1 MHYTA
6 EDASKSFHIVHARRS
21 ENMPPPPQKAK
32 LHPAALNNQV
42 LENMLY
48 STTHKSLL
56 KFLSSELDRVDKKM
70 ALELIESF
78 GPEVGPMIMH
88 GFCLAVMILPP
99 GTFA

>member
-1 MHYTA
+1 MQTRA
-6 EDASKSFHIVHARRS
+6 RPPAKSLKSDAGPKTS
-21 ENMPPPPQKAK
+21 PQKAK